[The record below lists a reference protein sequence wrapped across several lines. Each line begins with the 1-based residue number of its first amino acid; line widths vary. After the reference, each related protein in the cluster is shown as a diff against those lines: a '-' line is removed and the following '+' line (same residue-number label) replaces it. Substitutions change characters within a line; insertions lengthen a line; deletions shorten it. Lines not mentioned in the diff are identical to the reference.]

1 MTNSKVNNDYG
12 FTQLSN
18 KQLMNVEGSWS
29 WRGAL
34 GGMVSGGG
42 IAAIPGLITGPMDP
56 NAIGMGASAGFIK
69 GGMGN

>member
-1 MTNSKVNNDYG
+1 MSSAKLRNGYG
-12 FTQLSN
+12 FTQLN
-18 KQLMNVEGSWS
+18 DEQLMDVEGSWS
-29 WRGAL
+29 WRGSI

-56 NAIGMGASAGFIK
+56 IAIAMGAGAGFIK